1 MAKGKK
7 KIEVGLFYNSLSFD
21 VVKEI
26 EKKGKEKT
34 LDIYGNNDPSHTT
47 NPSLPTISYINSYS
61 IKMYQ
66 HLTNAPIIIPSLVNL
81 SLRVIDDLKL
91 PIPKFCTQPV
101 QDAIDR
107 EVWAGYTFE
116 SIL

>member
-1 MAKGKK
+1 MM
-7 KIEVGLFYNSLSFD
+7 D
-21 VVKEI
+21 Q
-26 EKKGKEKT
+26 
-34 LDIYGNNDPSHTT
+34 
-47 NPSLPTISYINSYS
+47 
-61 IKMYQ
+61 YQ

-81 SLRVIDDLKL
+81 SLRVIESERLK
-91 PIPKFCTQPV
+91 IPNHCTQPV